1 MTPDQLAKSG
11 TEHGEQRALFQ
22 WCNVAIKF
30 GFSIAWQWAETGVM
44 PEMPAVQCWSVDAAM
59 EAPAEELNWLF
70 AVPNGGLRDKI
81 TAAKLRHEG
90 VKPGVP
96 DLFLPLPFDN
106 RNGKWA
112 GLFIEMKRD
121 EKTEAGVRKATR
133 IKQRAGSTSDVQDEW
148 IGQLRRVGY
157 AVAVCFDWRA
167 AAQQLQSYVE
177 HARG

>member
-22 WCNVAIKF
+22 WCNVAIQF
-30 GFSIAWQWAETGVM
+30 GFNVAWDWASGMGIE
-44 PEMPAVQCWSVDAAM
+44 AAKSSRLNDM
-59 EAPAEELNWLF
+59 RPAEELRWLF

-148 IGQLRRVGY
+148 IGHLRHVGY
-157 AVAVCFDWRA
+157 AVGVAFNWRDA
-167 AAQQLQSYVE
+167 AKQIQSYVE
-177 HARG
+177 QSRG